1 MVMHFA
7 LHMHLH
13 EWQLT
18 LPQLLLLSFGQQPNV
33 TTKDDGGKKVP
44 AVIKD
49 KWKRWCLKSHP
60 DHGGD
65 HEVFVERGREYELF
79 KDWFKEHSEEDVREA
94 RNRCQ
99 SLAAQKDYSA
109 AAKKLAEEAL
119 AGLQIRN
126 PKKPAEEALADAT
139 KNVGFARDALQ
150 AYIEA
155 KKPSGAS
162 KAQCEE
168 ELRRLDE
175 IEAQTQE
182 HLRRLE
188 REQQQREEHQALADG
203 LKALA
208 HAMLGADS
216 CSALSISGQ
225 FGAILARYND
235 EVHEWAEN
243 KRALESRLHEAKQSF
258 DNVVNQHCEAKNQ
271 WADKMQ
277 GLETELEEARQEI
290 HANNKALDHG
300 SGGWLFW
307 PFSANQ
313 AKPTT
318 SADKIKQLRE
328 NCNDLNARLKSSESR
343 VRELEQVRAN
353 LEASLRD
360 AVKDMDKERV
370 EMASTASK
378 MSEHVRG
385 LQADL
390 KREKERARIGE
401 LEMKET
407 EEIVA
412 QLQDRLKQ
420 TEQILV
426 EKQEL
431 VRRNAEEFKQEKQDL
446 ERRNAELTAA
456 LQGGEA
462 EKEELK
468 QEKEELERRNA
479 ELTAALQGSEED
491 RKELKQGK
499 EEPTAALEGGE
510 ENREDLKVAKEELE
524 RRNAELT
531 AALQEKEEAKDC
543 EVEYKT
549 LPQEK
554 VADADDFAH
563 ATCSPRQMVQTTPD
577 LTSSVTCDSAQ
588 QILDMLHSATLDP
601 TTGDPQ
607 IILHFRRP

>member
-1 MVMHFA
+1 
-7 LHMHLH
+7 
-13 EWQLT
+13 
-18 LPQLLLLSFGQQPNV
+18 
-33 TTKDDGGKKVP
+33 
-44 AVIKD
+44 
-49 KWKRWCLKSHP
+49 
-60 DHGGD
+60 
-65 HEVFVERGREYELF
+65 
-79 KDWFKEHSEEDVREA
+79 
-94 RNRCQ
+94 
-99 SLAAQKDYSA
+99 
-109 AAKKLAEEAL
+109 
-119 AGLQIRN
+119 
-126 PKKPAEEALADAT
+126 
-139 KNVGFARDALQ
+139 
-150 AYIEA
+150 
-155 KKPSGAS
+155 
-162 KAQCEE
+162 
-168 ELRRLDE
+168 
-175 IEAQTQE
+175 
-182 HLRRLE
+182 
-188 REQQQREEHQALADG
+188 
-203 LKALA
+203 
-208 HAMLGADS
+208 
-216 CSALSISGQ
+216 
-225 FGAILARYND
+225 
-235 EVHEWAEN
+235 
-243 KRALESRLHEAKQSF
+243 
-258 DNVVNQHCEAKNQ
+258 
-271 WADKMQ
+271 
-277 GLETELEEARQEI
+277 
-290 HANNKALDHG
+290 
-300 SGGWLFW
+300 
-307 PFSANQ
+307 
-313 AKPTT
+313 
-318 SADKIKQLRE
+318 
-328 NCNDLNARLKSSESR
+328 
-343 VRELEQVRAN
+343 
-353 LEASLRD
+353 
-360 AVKDMDKERV
+360 MDKERV

-390 KREKERARIGE
+390 DREKDRARIGE

-407 EEIVA
+407 EEILA

-479 ELTAALQGSEED
+479 ELTAALQGGEAEKEELKQEKEELERRNAELTAALQGSEED

-510 ENREDLKVAKEELE
+510 EDREDLKVAKEELE

-563 ATCSPRQMVQTTPD
+563 ATCSPRQIVQTTPD

-588 QILDMLHSATLDP
+588 QILDLLHSATVTATLDS

-607 IILHFRRP
+607 MILHFRRP

>member
-7 LHMHLH
+7 LHTHLH

-49 KWKRWCLKSHP
+49 KWKRWCLKNHP

-182 HLRRLE
+182 HWRRLE

-203 LKALA
+203 LKAVA

-235 EVHEWAEN
+235 VVHEWADLKN

-277 GLETELEEARQEI
+277 GLKTELKEARQEI
-290 HANNKALDHG
+290 HANNKALDPG
-300 SGGWLFW
+300 SGGWSFW

-318 SADKIKQLRE
+318 SADKIMQLRE

-343 VRELEQVRAN
+343 VKKLEQVRAN

-390 KREKERARIGE
+390 DREKDRARIGE

-407 EEIVA
+407 EEILA

-431 VRRNAEEFKQEKQDL
+431 VRRNAEEFKQEKQD
-446 ERRNAELTAA
+446 
-456 LQGGEA
+456 
-462 EKEELK
+462 
-468 QEKEELERRNA
+468 LERRNA

-563 ATCSPRQMVQTTPD
+563 ATCSPRQIVQTTPD

-588 QILDMLHSATLDP
+588 QILDLLHSATVTATLDS

-607 IILHFRRP
+607 MILHFRRP